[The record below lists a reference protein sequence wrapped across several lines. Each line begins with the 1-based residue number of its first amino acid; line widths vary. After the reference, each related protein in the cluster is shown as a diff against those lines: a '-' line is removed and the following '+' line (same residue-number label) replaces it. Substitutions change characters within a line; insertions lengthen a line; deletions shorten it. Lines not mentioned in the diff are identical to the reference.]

1 MGSKSAFSELQE
13 YFEADDVHLRPFSH
27 SSRGC
32 LGHSTDL
39 ILYCY
44 GRRPKGFWT
53 GWTSWSACSMDN
65 HVRTR
70 FRTCQKTPASAR
82 TWRYDCLHKKN
93 STSVEGISRNL
104 LTYLLTKDFRIRPR
118 QISCK
123 WSNVRQIT
131 VPIPLHLAMDLS
143 VTTMMNTMLTKST
156 TTSMQLKI

>member
-1 MGSKSAFSELQE
+1 MGAKTLSGSANYFWNWRKRLLDLVSDGDLSSIAISFVIRLTA

-104 LTYLLTKDFRIRPR
+104 LTYLLTKDSRIRPR
-118 QISCK
+118 QISC
-123 WSNVRQIT
+123 R
-131 VPIPLHLAMDLS
+131 
-143 VTTMMNTMLTKST
+143 
-156 TTSMQLKI
+156 